1 MALSRTYHHY
11 DTFREELAKAY
22 PAFGHALWEP
32 NPGEYPPVEVGDV
45 GFIRQGKFHRLFNA
59 LHSENHPSNQRFG
72 VPEDHEQLQPVPNH
86 IDRGALNPN
95 TFYSYGVSVVS
106 GGLEALSAGS
116 IGSAEVSFS
125 CTKKQGAVLTLPVAA
140 QREDTLTQD
149 HFRKWITTHIDSW
162 FAFTQ
167 KLGLGIGM
175 GDIILV
181 TGFHRTRSWSNI
193 TFNEVQTDAQF
204 SLGVE
209 VAGAFGASVNWRASS
224 LRIQGAVPNHGPSG
238 ENLPENQ
245 CIFIRGFRV
254 KRNFR
259 KLPRIKAAAEPEPD
273 PRGGGGEPEKEVV
286 WIPSVTEYRDP
297 LHVLLEYIAKSAP
310 HCDMALVH
318 DDDLERILGVGDK
331 ASLEIFQPG
340 EVNQVMDYL
349 ERSRPEIESTSH
361 SSLANDTIPPR
372 TDMGHVT
379 VAMLSAQLK
388 SLDIANRAPLCDMDL
403 VHDDNRERIPGTDN
417 KTLDATMDCL
427 LPPDALAD
435 TSAIMDSPEKL
446 NLETGAMFGMHPLVS
461 ERPDKPLVVMCDHNT
476 RRQKLIFT
484 SARYCSYDV
493 LKEKIE
499 KNFSLSA
506 HHFTIQWKDHDGEK
520 NYIRDEVSLDEAIEY
535 YHLGDEGSVR
545 SPGSAFASRSSSRH
559 HKITMFVQVCVEYDG
574 PSLSDTSSLASIEV
588 DSSDESQFSFPEEL
602 SSLRL
607 DDDAIIVSSKDTR
620 HRSHQGYRASSSFR
634 NLLIGPSRSR
644 IFGFASRASY
654 NDEDS
659 TGRNIRDN
667 TNGRSFDNPASPE
680 RADPNDPFTEFT
692 RLRLE
697 EQLDGSLPHERPSLE
712 TDMWQAGLQDQYNL
726 TKASLGVIPTFFTS
740 DYTSSLNT
748 SSSISDGAVDMDILL
763 QRDEHGKY
771 YYNYMGSGS
780 SESAGDTE
788 YEAPTKESQSNNDAG
803 ILQELLILQEVTGCN
818 ECGRDLD
825 RVKYICTTCGEKA
838 PTSRAAPEAVAA
850 TIGKGRTRE
859 SLSYVHHS
867 PNANYNFQEPTYP
880 HAHRVPITPH
890 FTASN
895 NTAYLSIYKPPPD
908 LPSTPPTQTMLSR
921 STGPQMALVP
931 SSSSGSSSSTA
942 CAGYELCNMCFT
954 KAGVDH
960 SLVDGVDALSSPPL
974 PQTASELGIARGSAP
989 KQKGQLRH
997 AFMKRIWGLHGWR
1010 AIEQDQVSHHCSGC
1024 QSVLLGN
1031 RYKCGICDNFTIC
1044 QACFGNSDVH
1054 NIHPIHPFLEMG
1066 VKLASRKRDRS
1077 EISDDPISDDNVDEP
1092 SLKHPGV
1099 QCFKLQDIVGA
1110 RFRCVDCTNI
1120 NIDICSNCE
1129 TAGLPGNLD
1138 PSNGGHSSS
1147 HIMLKIPVPLSTHEA
1162 QNVSHRAH
1170 ELRHGRDLTDL
1181 RGVSPLMH
1189 FSTGGISS
1197 LSTNTL
1203 SYGNDSRTDRE
1214 GDYVHPKIC
1223 DACDEPMIGVRY
1235 QCLNCP
1241 SKPSSFNLCS
1251 DCEVKSY
1258 KVHDPMHVFLKI
1270 HRPVDI
1276 PGPLYSEFPIIPIL
1290 YRHPAG
1296 PPPGSPSANI
1306 PGDPAA
1312 YLRDLTHS
1320 FTLCDRHMRRIV
1332 GKWYRCA
1339 LCATDLCAD
1348 CEVHDIHNDT
1358 HLFLVFK
1365 APVDTQAFRCTF
1377 PHPCQFTSMANI

>member
-11 DTFREELAKAY
+11 DIFREELAKAY

-167 KLGLGIGM
+167 KLGLGTGM

-181 TGFHRTRSWSNI
+181 TGYHRTRSWSNI

-286 WIPSVTEYRDP
+286 WIPSVTELLMRSEYRDP
-297 LHVLLEYIAKSAP
+297 LHVLLEYIAKNAP

-388 SLDIANRAPLCDMDL
+388 SLDIANCAPLCDIDL
-403 VHDDNRERIPGTDN
+403 VHDDNRERILGTDN
-417 KTLDATMDCL
+417 RTLDATMDCSL
-427 LPPDALAD
+427 SPDALAD
-435 TSAIMDSPEKL
+435 ASTIMDGPEKL
-446 NLETGAMFGMHPLVS
+446 NLETGAMFGEHPLVS
-461 ERPDKPLVVMCDHNT
+461 ERPDKPLVVKCDHNA
-476 RRQKLIFT
+476 RRQKLSFP
-484 SARYCSYDV
+484 SARYCSYDG

-499 KNFSLSA
+499 KHFTLSA
-506 HHFTIQWKDHDGEK
+506 QHFTIQWKDHDGEE
-520 NYIRDEVSLDEAIEY
+520 NYIQDEVSLDEAIEY
-535 YHLGDEGSVR
+535 YHSGDEGSVR
-545 SPGSAFASRSSSRH
+545 SSGSAFASRSSSRH
-559 HKITMFVQVCVEYDG
+559 HKITMFVQVD
-574 PSLSDTSSLASIEV
+574 SL
-588 DSSDESQFSFPEEL
+588 DESQFSFFPGEL
-602 SSLRL
+602 SSPRL
-607 DDDAIIVSSKDTR
+607 DDDAILVSSKDTR
-620 HRSHQGYRASSSFR
+620 HRSHQGYRDSSSFR
-634 NLLIGPSRSR
+634 NLLTGGAHSQAAGSSSRNSLPRKPR

-654 NDEDS
+654 NDEVP

-667 TNGRSFDNPASPE
+667 TNGRSLDYPASPE

-692 RLRLE
+692 RLKLE
-697 EQLDGSLPHERPSLE
+697 EQLDGSLPHEHPSLQ
-712 TDMWQAGLQDQYNL
+712 TDMWQAWLQDQSNL
-726 TKASLGVIPTFFTS
+726 TKTSFGVIPALSTS
-740 DYTSSLNT
+740 DDTFSLHT
-748 SSSISDGAVDMDILL
+748 SSSISDGVVDMDILL

-780 SESAGDTE
+780 SESAGDSE
-788 YEAPTKESQSNNDAG
+788 YEALTNESQSNNDAG
-803 ILQELLILQEVTGCN
+803 IPQELLIPQEVTGCD

-825 RVKYICTTCGEKA
+825 RIKYTCTTCGEKT
-838 PTSRAAPEAVAA
+838 PTSRAPPEAAAA
-850 TIGKGRTRE
+850 TIGKGRSRE
-859 SLSYVHHS
+859 SLSYVHHRS
-867 PNANYNFQEPTYP
+867 NTKYNFQEPAYP
-880 HAHRVPITPH
+880 RAHRVPITPH
-890 FTASN
+890 FAASN
-895 NTAYLSIYKPPPD
+895 NT
-908 LPSTPPTQTMLSR
+908 PTQTVLSR
-921 STGPQMALVP
+921 STGSQMALVP

-960 SLVDGVDALSSPPL
+960 SSVDRVDAPSSPPL
-974 PQTASELGIARGSAP
+974 PQISSELAIARRSVP

-997 AFMKRIWGLHGWR
+997 AFVKQIWGFQEWR
-1010 AIEQDQVSHHCSGC
+1010 AIEQDEMSHQCSGC
-1024 QSVLLGN
+1024 QSVLPEN
-1031 RYKCGICDNFTIC
+1031 RYKCGICDNFQIC
-1044 QACFGNSDVH
+1044 RACFSDVR
-1054 NIHPIHPFLEMG
+1054 NIHSIHPFLEMG
-1066 VKLASRKRDRS
+1066 AKLVSRTRGRS
-1077 EISDDPISDDNVDEP
+1077 KISDDPISDDNVDEP
-1092 SLKHPGV
+1092 SLKHLGV
-1099 QCFKLQDIVGA
+1099 QCFNCQQDIVGA

-1162 QNVSHRAH
+1162 QNVSRRAH
-1170 ELRHGRDLTDL
+1170 GLRHGRDLTDL

-1189 FSTGGISS
+1189 SSPGSISS

-1203 SYGNDSRTDRE
+1203 SYGNESRTDRE
-1214 GDYVHPKIC
+1214 GDDVHPQIC
-1223 DACDEPMIGVRY
+1223 NACDEPMIGVRY

-1258 KVHDPMHVFLKI
+1258 KVHDPMHVFLKV

-1276 PGPLYSEFPIIPIL
+1276 PGPLYSEFPLIPIL
-1290 YRHPAG
+1290 YRDPAG
-1296 PPPGSPSANI
+1296 PLPGGPSANI

-1312 YLRDLTHS
+1312 YLRDLTHA
-1320 FTLCDRHMRRIV
+1320 FALCDRHMRRIV

-1348 CEVHDIHNDT
+1348 CEVHDTHNNT

-1365 APVDTQAFRCTF
+1365 APVDMQAFRIF
-1377 PHPCQFTSMANI
+1377 ADLENPAGSPPVLHGNVYYPRH